1 MNYENPVFFDVE
13 TSGLDWK
20 KHEIIQLA
28 AYAPA
33 TEEYFNEYIQF
44 DVSKADKTALEINHY
59 NEELW
64 KKKAI
69 DKVSACS
76 KFRDFLCGHK
86 SVERISKKN
95 KKYAVAVLS
104 GHCAAKFDMPFLVEM
119 FQDCNEFLP
128 ADFRCY
134 DTMQLALWGLHDL
147 TDYTLEGLTKYFDI
161 SYMTAVHFHDARTDA
176 RYNAT
181 VAAYLLRSL
190 RAPMP
195 GWAKKEIKS
204 NIEFN
209 NIPF

>member
-1 MNYENPVFFDVE
+1 VE
-13 TSGLDWK
+13 TSGLDCK

-76 KFRDFLCGHK
+76 KFRDFLCEHK

-104 GHCAAKFDMPFLVEM
+104 GHCAAKFDMPFLIEM
-119 FQDCNEFLP
+119 FQSCDEFLP

-134 DTMQLALWGLHDL
+134 DTMQLALWGLRDL
-147 TDYTLEGLTKYFDI
+147 MDYTLEGLTKHFDI
-161 SYMTAVHFHDARTDA
+161 CSHGEKFHDAFIDV

-195 GWAKKEIKS
+195 GWAKKEIKN
-204 NIEFN
+204 NIEN
-209 NIPF
+209 NIYPF